1 MLNNLLKRYE
11 SFSVAAKAAIW
22 FVFCN
27 VMQKGI
33 ATITVPIFTRMLTT
47 DEYGVY
53 SIYLSWFNI

>member
-33 ATITVPIFTRMLTT
+33 ATIIKILNMKE
-47 DEYGVY
+47 D
-53 SIYLSWFNI
+53 N